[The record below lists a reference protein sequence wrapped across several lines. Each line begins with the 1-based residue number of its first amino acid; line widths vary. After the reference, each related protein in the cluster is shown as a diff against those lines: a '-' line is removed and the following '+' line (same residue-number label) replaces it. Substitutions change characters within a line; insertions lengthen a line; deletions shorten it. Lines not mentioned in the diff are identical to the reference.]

1 MASINLSSTA
11 VKLNNPS
18 SVSYFP
24 ILADSNEL
32 DKDNKRKAEA
42 QAAKVNSIISSMF
55 DDYAVKTTQGEQT
68 TNYTYRASSY
78 RSQIV
83 DEVKDACYN
92 EFANMSFDF
101 YAIGI
106 KKETMTPV
114 LRLSVDSI
122 VGNILFVGLDDLDKP
137 TQSLASYGFFL
148 LTKNEVVGE
157 QQLSFYAT
165 KNVPEKVWHC
175 SVQFVVYGVNKDVSL
190 LEAQEESV

>member
-1 MASINLSSTA
+1 MSSIKLSSTA
-11 VKLNNPS
+11 VRLNNPKGIT
-18 SVSYFP
+18 YFP
-24 ILADSNEL
+24 LMADGAEMDPN
-32 DKDNKRKAEA
+32 NKAKAKK
-42 QAAKVNSIISSMF
+42 QAEKVNSMISSMF

-83 DEVKDACYN
+83 DDVKDACYN
-92 EFANMSFDF
+92 EFANLSFDF

-122 VGNILFVGLDDLDKP
+122 VGNILFIGLDDLDKP
-137 TQSLASYGFFL
+137 KSSLAQYGFFI

-165 KNVPEKVWHC
+165 SNVPEKVWHC
-175 SVQFVVYGVNKDVSL
+175 SVQFIVYGVNKDVSL
-190 LEAQEESV
+190 LEAQEETV

>member
-1 MASINLSSTA
+1 MA
-11 VKLNNPS
+11 
-18 SVSYFP
+18 YFP
-24 ILADSNEL
+24 ILADAAEL
-32 DKDNKRKAEA
+32 DPNNKKKAKA
-42 QAAKVNSIISSMF
+42 QSDKVNSIISSMF

-83 DEVKDACYN
+83 DNVKDACYN

-101 YAIGI
+101 YAINI
-106 KKETMTPV
+106 KKDSMTPV
-114 LRLSVDSI
+114 LRLSINSI

-137 TQSLASYGFFL
+137 TQSLASYGFFI

-175 SVQFVVYGVNKDVSL
+175 SVQFIVYGVNKDVSL

>member
-1 MASINLSSTA
+1 MASIQLSSTT
-11 VKLNNPS
+11 VKLNNPAT
-18 SVSYFP
+18 VAYFP
-24 ILADSNEL
+24 ILADGAEM
-32 DKDNKRKAEA
+32 DPANKRKAEK
-42 QAAKVNSIISSMF
+42 QAEKVNSIISSMF
-55 DDYAVKTTQGEQT
+55 DDYAVKTTQGQQN

-83 DEVKDACYN
+83 DNVKDACYN
-92 EFANMSFDF
+92 EFGNMSFDF

-114 LRLSVDSI
+114 LRLSINSI

-137 TQSLASYGFFL
+137 TQSLASYGFFI

-165 KNVPEKVWHC
+165 KNVPEKIWHC
-175 SVQFVVYGVNKDVSL
+175 SVQFIVYGVNKDVSL
-190 LEAQEESV
+190 LEEQGETA